1 MQELADKFYNSVT
14 VAGARDRTTDPWITK
29 PVIYIYTMG
38 DPLVFL
44 LIQPKWEGGGEI
56 APPASPFTEG
66 PVMGTPLIMGLIL
79 LSIAWK

>member
-1 MQELADKFYNSVT
+1 
-14 VAGARDRTTDPWITK
+14 
-29 PVIYIYTMG
+29 MG